1 MKAATGV
8 LQASAGSVRSSA
20 INAIIAMFPFLKQPI
35 FNLFP
40 SRQQK
45 VLLSNA
51 KSLDEFSNELLQSR
65 RDKQSHGDSSSSD
78 EIAKRKKDFLD
89 LLMQAADPETGKG
102 MSDREVTI
110 LFLC

>member
-65 RDKQSHGDSSSSD
+65 RDKQSHDDSSD
-78 EIAKRKKDFLD
+78 ETAKRKKDFLD